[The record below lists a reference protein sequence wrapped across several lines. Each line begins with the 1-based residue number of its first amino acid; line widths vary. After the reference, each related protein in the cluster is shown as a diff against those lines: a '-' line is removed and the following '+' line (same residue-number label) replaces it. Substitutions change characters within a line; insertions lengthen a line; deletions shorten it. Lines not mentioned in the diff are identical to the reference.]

1 MASPIIPG
9 SNRDRTGSLRL
20 LGRAYSDINARCT
33 GLQRAVV
40 ALFRT
45 IPVLS
50 DNATVDEL
58 RTVYAM
64 TPREMEM
71 FGQNLQMIVDN
82 WLASGKES
90 YGGFWWSTYD
100 EEASRLGTAQT
111 VANISG
117 LSKAY
122 AVSRKIGDVIR
133 SEEWRNRVAMAQ
145 LKSME
150 HWTGLA
156 SATRGELARVVGVA
170 VAEGRS
176 PRRAVT
182 DIATALD
189 VTRAKARQYAQTDI
203 TDTLRGA
210 RWAEAEY
217 AKRNLGIRLAL
228 LWISALQTFTR
239 QTHAARHGR
248 TYTSDEVRE
257 FYGRDGNVYSC
268 HCATTE
274 CLIGADGKPILTE
287 QLKKTMAKARTD
299 WNRSHKK

>member
-9 SNRDRTGSLRL
+9 TNRDRTGSLRL
-20 LGRAYSDINARCT
+20 IGRAFKDIGARMD
-33 GLQRAVV
+33 GLQLEVV
-40 ALFRT
+40 RLFRGIRVVST
-45 IPVLS
+45 
-50 DNATVDEL
+50 NATEDL

-64 TPREMEM
+64 TPREMEL
-71 FGQNLQMIVDN
+71 FGQRLQYITDT
-82 WLASGKES
+82 WLAEGRES
-90 YGGFWWSTYD
+90 YGGFWWSGYD
-100 EEASRLGTAQT
+100 EEATRLGTAQT
-111 VANISG
+111 VANLQG

-122 AVSRKIGDVIR
+122 KVTRTISDVIR
-133 SEEWRNRVAMAQ
+133 SEEWRNRVAMSQ

-156 SATRGELARVVGVA
+156 STTRAELSRVVGVA

-182 DIATALD
+182 DIAAALD

-217 AKRNLGIRLAL
+217 AQRNLGIRLAL
-228 LWISALQTFTR
+228 LWTSALQTFTR

-257 FYGRDGNVYSC
+257 FYSRDGNVYKC

-274 CLIGADGKPILTE
+274 CLIGDDGKPILTE
-287 QLKKTMAKARTD
+287 KLKSTMAKARAT
-299 WNRSHKK
+299 WNRAYKN